1 MIFKNIV
8 LALITVL
15 VTLGCSMTVPV
26 YSDQFES
33 FDPSSYDSFRF
44 IKPEPFSDTSD
55 ISENPVILTR
65 ISRSILGSL
74 ENLSLDEDQANPDLE
89 ISFAYG
95 SKDDYRYR
103 PTSFGFQ
110 YRRHPFYNAT
120 FYNYVPSK
128 EFRLPIYVKESS
140 SQEVVWYGST
150 RLPKSYSS
158 DQGVID
164 EAVERIFS
172 SYPKS

>member
-1 MIFKNIV
+1 MIFKNV
-8 LALITVL
+8 LLTFVTVV
-15 VTLGCSMTVPV
+15 VTLSCSMTVPV

-33 FDPSSYDSFRF
+33 FDPSSYESFKF

-74 ENLSLDEDQANPDLE
+74 DDLSLDEDQANPDLE

-110 YRRHPFYNAT
+110 YRRHPFYSDT
-120 FYNYVPSK
+120 FYNVVPTK
-128 EFRLPIYVKESS
+128 EFRLAIYVKESI

-158 DQGVID
+158 DQILID
-164 EAVERIFS
+164 EAVQRIFS